1 MSECVVLVRQAR
13 PEDQDAR
20 VTLVRLGLAEYNFPA
35 FLYFFLQ
42 EVMLQFVLLCCAVLF
57 IFFSTPLWICVLP
70 GPALAIVTYIG
81 CTCVHIELG
90 HKHKRKVRDEWVGF
104 VAELRGPLVHEPH
117 GVMPYV
123 VSELDADFAPVT
135 PTRILGTVSLSALWG
150 PADGLWLHDLTVH
163 PQWRGRG
170 LGGALLQAS
179 WQWALRGSGLAE
191 GAMVEALVSRLQGS
205 AAALLHE
212 QGWQTRGS
220 YRRPAGAGTALP
232 VLRLSRILE
241 AT

>member
-90 HKHKRKVRDEWVGF
+90 DKHKRVGF
-104 VAELRGPLVHEPH
+104 SVKKTVRYLFIKLYCFNTE
-117 GVMPYV
+117 YV
-123 VSELDADFAPVT
+123 KWVS
-135 PTRILGTVSLSALWG
+135 I
-150 PADGLWLHDLTVH
+150 
-163 PQWRGRG
+163 
-170 LGGALLQAS
+170 
-179 WQWALRGSGLAE
+179 
-191 GAMVEALVSRLQGS
+191 
-205 AAALLHE
+205 
-212 QGWQTRGS
+212 
-220 YRRPAGAGTALP
+220 
-232 VLRLSRILE
+232 
-241 AT
+241 

>member
-42 EVMLQFVLLCCAVLF
+42 E
-57 IFFSTPLWICVLP
+57 
-70 GPALAIVTYIG
+70 
-81 CTCVHIELG
+81 
-90 HKHKRKVRDEWVGF
+90 KVRDEWVGF